1 MIPMAITREQAT
13 IAEFYW
19 GKSWTFLS
27 ADQVQEALDW
37 WNAIDTLDR
46 WLEWSS

>member
-1 MIPMAITREQAT
+1 MIPAIVTDEQRV

-37 WNAIDTLDR
+37 WCLVDALDR
-46 WLEWSS
+46 VLSR